1 MTYKFDQFN
10 VDITD
15 PQISVVHVLDNISA
29 KECSV
34 EVLLQTEAANFGV
47 TLSGF
52 TYSADWTDEE
62 VQIWT
67 LTELQKYA
75 R

>member
-1 MTYKFDQFN
+1 MTYKFNQFN

-52 TYSADWTDEE
+52 TYTADWTDEE

-75 R
+75 V

>member
-1 MTYKFDQFN
+1 MTYKFIQFN

-15 PQISVVHVLDNISA
+15 PQISVVQVLDNISA

-52 TYSADWTDEE
+52 TYTADWTDEE

-75 R
+75 V

>member
-29 KECSV
+29 KECNV

-52 TYSADWTDEE
+52 IYTADWTDED

-75 R
+75 V

>member
-67 LTELQKYA
+67 LIELQKYA